1 MITEWR
7 IILRPGGPS
16 RETMAQPR
24 TLVRLPADGLLNL
37 GQSGSLTRLA
47 NARIWAP
54 CSSARGAAA
63 LFARAGW
70 LMAVAA
76 SGDAVTIVSSN
87 DPALLP
93 VAVKSAGGS

>member
-54 CSSARGAAA
+54 LLSARGAAA
-63 LFARAGW
+63 LFARAAFAFAFDFFFGGNFV
-70 LMAVAA
+70 LP
-76 SGDAVTIVSSN
+76 SRRFR
-87 DPALLP
+87 ALRRSLL
-93 VAVKSAGGS
+93 